1 MSDIGALRISINLDS
16 ADFTRGMRDINTRLR
31 AVNSEFKASQ
41 AGAGRFDNSLT
52 SLRGRADIL
61 NRTLEVHRAKVQ
73 ELRRRYEESAQAT
86 GENSEQ
92 TMRLAAQYNNAV
104 AAMRNTEDQLNLVNR
119 RIEEQTN
126 QWLVMQR
133 QLHSAGESL
142 RNVGNGMKDIGKDL
156 SMKVTGPLVAAGTAA
171 FKASVDFESA
181 FAGVR
186 KTVDATEVEFA
197 EFEKGI
203 RSMAKEIPAAATE
216 IAGVAEAAGQLGI
229 QNDALLGFTRTMI
242 DLGEATN
249 MSSDQAATELARLA
263 NITQMNQ
270 KNFDRLGSS
279 IVALGNN
286 FATTESEI
294 VSMALRLAAQ
304 GKQVGMS
311 EAQINALAATMSSLG
326 IEAEAGGTAM
336 TTVLKKIQ
344 TAVGGGGKALAGFAK
359 AAGVSSKEFKQ
370 AWEKDAVVAL
380 DMFVKGLNN
389 SSKEGKNL
397 TTILSDLG
405 IKGIRESDTLL
416 RMAGASNLL
425 SSAVSTSTK
434 AWKENTALTEEAEQ
448 RYKTT
453 ASQMKILWNN
463 VKDLGIT
470 IGGILIPIAQDMMRK
485 IKPLVDK
492 FAEMDEKTLKLI
504 LSIGG
509 IVAAIGPLLVVG
521 GTLISSLGAIMTGL
535 GTLSGAIAV
544 VTTGATAAT
553 PAIGGLAAVFT
564 TLTGPIGIT
573 VAALAGIGVGI
584 GLLVK
589 DLKKPSIEIQRFG
602 DDVSEATQKAVGGFL
617 DLNDKATLA
626 LRELD
631 LTAKE
636 VTKETA
642 EAVSSNFSQ
651 MADQMREAL
660 EKRSAESLEIMQ
672 NFMRES
678 IWISQ
683 QEKDEILKNMND
695 KYTQQQNAISNGEK
709 IIKEIMQKASDE
721 KRVLT
726 ESERIQINNIQEGM
740 VKNGIN
746 LLSQNEVE
754 AKAIMERVKANASA
768 LTAEQAAEVVKKSV
782 EQKEGAIKAAEEQA
796 EQTIQEIIR
805 QRDELGTITADQAHR
820 MIFEAERQRDE
831 TVKKAEDMHQM
842 VVSEAKAQAEE
853 HVNHVNWET
862 GEVLTKWEKFKQDT
876 SIKWQEMKADA
887 ANWWKQTTA
896 EVKSRAEEIKTNAY
910 NRFEELKKQTAL
922 KWGEIK
928 EGSALWWKL
937 TSEVVKLKAEEMRKN
952 AVNKFTDLKTEA
964 SRKWIEIKDGI
975 KKPFQEARDFIDEKI
990 KDIKGF
996 FSNLKLE
1003 FPKIKMPKLP
1013 HFKLNGSFSLKPP
1026 SVPKLTVDW
1035 YAKGAIFTK
1044 PTIFN
1049 TPYGLKGF
1057 GEAGPE
1063 AALPLNDQVLGTIG
1077 AMIAKTMEKDNTS
1090 PSVNVV
1096 LNYQGNNVHDAYT
1109 MVDIIEEELN
1119 TRFTNRAIVNG
1130 VNP

>member
-1 MSDIGALRISINLDS
+1 MSDIGSLRISVGLDS
-16 ADFTRGMRDINTRLR
+16 ADFTRGMQDINARLR

-52 SLRGRADIL
+52 GLRSRADVL
-61 NRTLEVHRAKVQ
+61 NRTMEVHRQKVQ

-126 QWLVMQR
+126 QWLIMQR
-133 QLHSAGESL
+133 QLHAAGESL
-142 RNVGNGMKDIGKDL
+142 RKVGDTMKNIGKDL
-156 SMKVTGPLVAAGTAA
+156 TMKVTTPIVGLGAAAVKTGI
-171 FKASVDFESA
+171 DFEKAMSEVGAISGATGNTFAEMEKKAMEMGSKTSKSATDSANALKYMSLAGWDAQTSMKALEPVLRLSEAGNLDLGRASDLVTDSMSALGLKVEQLPRYLDVLAQSSRKSNTEIDQMAEAYLKVGGTFNNLNVPLEEGAAVLGLLANRGQKGAEAGQALSSVIVNLTAPVGQAKKALDELKLSA
-181 FAGVR
+181 F
-186 KTVDATEVEFA
+186 DAEGNFKGLDAVL
-197 EFEKGI
+197 FELKG
-203 RSMAKEIPAAATE
+203 K
-216 IAGVAEAAGQLGI
+216 L
-229 QNDALLGFTRTMI
+229 N
-242 DLGEATN
+242 
-249 MSSDQAATELARLA
+249 
-263 NITQMNQ
+263 
-270 KNFDRLGSS
+270 
-279 IVALGNN
+279 
-286 FATTESEI
+286 
-294 VSMALRLAAQ
+294 
-304 GKQVGMS
+304 GMS
-311 EAQINALAATMSSLG
+311 EAQRNQYLSMIAGKEQIKTVNNLLQGLG
-326 IEAEAGGTAM
+326 DEY
-336 TTVLKKIQ
+336 
-344 TAVGGGGKALAGFAK
+344 
-359 AAGVSSKEFKQ
+359 
-370 AWEKDAVVAL
+370 
-380 DMFVKGLNN
+380 KGLKGDIDGANGALMEMVDTMTDN
-389 SSKEGKNL
+389 TQGNIDSFKSALEGLAITLSKHLLPYVTNILEKL
-397 TTILSDLG
+397 TEWTRKFAALSPEAQKTILAVAG
-405 IKGIRESDTLL
+405 I
-416 RMAGASNLL
+416 A
-425 SSAVSTSTK
+425 
-434 AWKENTALTEEAEQ
+434 
-448 RYKTT
+448 
-453 ASQMKILWNN
+453 
-463 VKDLGIT
+463 
-470 IGGILIPIAQDMMRK
+470 
-485 IKPLVDK
+485 
-492 FAEMDEKTLKLI
+492 
-504 LSIGG
+504 
-509 IVAAIGPLLVVG
+509 AAIGPLLVVG
-521 GTLISSLGAIMTGL
+521 GTLISSIGAIMTGL

-544 VTTGATAAT
+544 VTTGAAAAT

-564 TLTGPIGIT
+564 ALTGPIGIT
-573 VAALAGIGVGI
+573 VAALAGIGVGVGI
-584 GLLVK
+584 LVK
-589 DLKKPSIEIQRFG
+589 DLKKPSIEIERFG
-602 DDVSEATQKAVGGFL
+602 EEVSEATQKAVGGFL

-631 LTAKE
+631 LTSKE

-642 EAVSSNFSQ
+642 DAVTSNISQ
-651 MADQMREAL
+651 MADQMRDAL
-660 EKRSAESLEIMQ
+660 EKRSTESLTIMQ
-672 NFMRES
+672 DFMKES
-678 IWISQ
+678 VWISQ
-683 QEKDEILKNMND
+683 QEKDEIIKNMND
-695 KYTQQQNAISNGEK
+695 KYTQQQEAITNGEN
-709 IIKEIMQKASDE
+709 IIKEIMQKAYDE
-721 KRVLT
+721 KRELT
-726 ESERIQINNIQEGM
+726 TSEEIQINNIRENM
-740 VKNGIN
+740 VNNGIKI
-746 LLSQNEVE
+746 LSQNEVE
-754 AKAIMERVKANASA
+754 AKSIMERMKANASA
-768 LTAEQAAEVVKKSV
+768 LTAEQAAEVVKKSI
-782 EQKEGAIKAAEEQA
+782 EQKEGAIQAAEEQYD
-796 EQTIQEIIR
+796 QVVQNIIM

-831 TVKKAEDMHQM
+831 TVKHAEDMHQM
-842 VVSEAKAQAEE
+842 VVDEAKAQAEE

-862 GEVLTKWEKFKQDT
+862 GEILTKWEKFKQDT
-876 SIKWQEMKADA
+876 SMKWQEMKTDA
-887 ANWWKQTTA
+887 ANWWKQTTT
-896 EVKSRAEEIKTNAY
+896 EVKSRAEEIKTNAS

-928 EGSALWWKL
+928 EGAALWWKL

-952 AVNKFTDLKTEA
+952 AVNKFTDLKTAA

-990 KDIKGF
+990 NDIKGF